1 MKAAAYIRVSTTEQA
16 TAGHSLDAQREII
29 SRYARQRDWELVK
42 TYEDVGISG
51 TRSDRPALQRL
62 LRDAARGHFEVV
74 IVHAIDRFYRNLQGL
89 LKALNHLYQH
99 DVAFIS
105 IAENMDFTTPWGKL
119 TLAVLGTLAEI
130 YIDSLSA
137 ETRKGKRAR
146 AMKGLYN
153 GSLPLG
159 YCRGNCSTCSDPNGL
174 DYCPRFGGPDLKDE
188 CPSLPLF
195 VHPIEGV
202 AVKLAYEWYA
212 TGNYSDAQ
220 IAEKLN
226 NYQHVLPDGTTV
238 HFRSKG
244 RNGRSQPGPFSKDS
258 VRDILQ
264 RVFYSGLVPY
274 RAGNNARERRR
285 RPPELFPGRHPPL
298 ISQQLF
304 HRCQEVRA
312 LMGNHPRRHADYPNR
327 LYLLSG
333 ILRCARCK
341 RKMRA
346 QAGNGTRY
354 YQDTTRLQRTGH
366 CDQPMVRADVIEE
379 KVARIL
385 MSLQVPAD
393 WSEQALAYIRSPQ
406 EVEHLKEEEERVK
419 GQLARLRQ
427 LFVVG
432 DIGYDEY
439 QREKQFLHHR
449 LADLRGNDY
458 SAIIQAAEQL
468 ARFEELWRTL
478 PMLDKKRLLQAHLT
492 AVLIQGETI
501 VAIQPTLVSYPLFQ
515 HQETWR
521 RNCGSD
527 GISPISK

>member
-1 MKAAAYIRVSTTEQA
+1 MKAAGYIRVSTTEQA
-16 TAGHSLDAQREII
+16 TEGHSLDAQREII
-29 SRYARQRDWELVK
+29 ARFVRQRGWELIEV
-42 TYEDVGISG
+42 YEDAALSG

-62 LRDAARGHFEVV
+62 LRDAEGGHFEVV

-105 IAENMDFTTPWGKL
+105 IGENIDFTTPWGKL

-130 YIDSLSA
+130 YIDKLSA
-137 ETRKGKRAR
+137 ETKKGKRAR

-159 YCRGNCSTCSDPNGL
+159 YCRGNCSTCTDPNGE

-188 CPSLPLF
+188 RPSLPLF
-195 VHPIEGV
+195 VHPIEGE

-212 TGNYSDAQ
+212 TGTYSDGQ

-226 NYQHVLPDGTTV
+226 AYQHVLPDGTTV
-238 HFRSKG
+238 NFRSKG
-244 RNGRSQPGPFSKDS
+244 RNGRSKPGPFSKDS

-264 RVFYSGLVPY
+264 RVFYTGLVPY
-274 RAGNNARERRR
+274 RAGSNARERRR
-285 RPPELFPGRHPPL
+285 RPPELFPGQHPPL
-298 ISQQLF
+298 ISQELF
-304 HRCQEVRA
+304 QRCQEVRT

-327 LYLLSG
+327 IYLLSG
-333 ILRCARCK
+333 ILRCAKCK

-366 CDQPMVRADVIEE
+366 CDQPMVRADEIEE
-379 KVARIL
+379 KVAQIL
-385 MSLQVPAD
+385 MRLQVPAD
-393 WSEQALAYIRSPQ
+393 WQEKALTYIRSPQ
-406 EVEHLKEEEERVK
+406 EVEHLKEEEGRVK
-419 GQLARLRQ
+419 EQLARLRR
-427 LFVVG
+427 LFVEG
-432 DIGYDEY
+432 DINYDEY
-439 QREKQFLHHR
+439 QQEKQRLHR
-449 LADLRGNDY
+449 LLADLRGNDY
-458 SAIIQAAEQL
+458 SAIIKAAEEL
-468 ARFEELWRTL
+468 ERFEELWRTL

-501 VAIQPTLVSYPLFQ
+501 VALQPTLVSYPLFQ
-515 HQETWR
+515 HQETQR
-521 RNCGSD
+521 RNYGSD
-527 GISPISK
+527 GNSPTFQ